1 MEGWRRMQLR
11 DIQQSLV
18 KWFRRRP
25 DVYASSQPEAT
36 DTTTTPPRTAF
47 ILLGGGARGAAQAGA
62 LTVLLDN
69 GITPDLI
76 VGISAGSWNG
86 AYLALDPTP
95 ERGFQLEGN
104 WVSTT
109 SNEIMGPNRWSLAL
123 NAVASRASLY
133 GSAGM
138 QRVAERYL
146 AATTFEE
153 LRVPLRLIA
162 ANLVSGEPKIFSS
175 GPLLP
180 AVLASSAVPGIFP
193 PIIREQEVLVDGT
206 LAEWTGCTM
215 ALEMG
220 ATRIFLVSCGGVFQ
234 SAPLLQTFRHI
245 LERSMELHNRA
256 SFARTVFALRGA
268 GAEVIPIFP
277 EMTTGHMLDFD
288 HAPELVAAGRLAA
301 RQALR
306 DWEQQKVARAASVP
320 VQIPVTQHIEA
331 HILGVASSY

>member
-1 MEGWRRMQLR
+1 MQLR
-11 DIQQSLV
+11 NVQQSLV
-18 KWFRRRP
+18 RWFRRRP
-25 DVYASSQPEAT
+25 DVYAPFVHMPSLPETAPEGT
-36 DTTTTPPRTAF
+36 IPPRTAF

-69 GITPDLI
+69 GIAPDLI

-86 AYLALDPTP
+86 AHLALDPTP
-95 ERGFQLEGN
+95 ERAFQLEGN

-146 AATTFEE
+146 AATTFED
-153 LRVPLRLIA
+153 LRVPLRIVA

-193 PIIREQEVLVDGT
+193 PIIREQEVLVDGS
-206 LAEWTGCTM
+206 LAEWAGCTL

-220 ATRIFLVSCGGVFQ
+220 ATRIFLVSCGGVFR
-234 SAPLLQTFRHI
+234 SAPQLRTFRHI

-256 SFARTVFALRGA
+256 SFAQTVFALRGA

-277 EMTTGHMLDFD
+277 EMTAGYMLDFD

-306 DWEQQKVARAASVP
+306 DWVEQQAGHAMPVP
-320 VQIPVTQHIEA
+320 AQVRVTQPSETPRM
-331 HILGVASSY
+331 GVASSY

>member
-1 MEGWRRMQLR
+1 MQLR
-11 DIQQSLV
+11 DVQQSLV
-18 KWFRRRP
+18 RWFRRSP
-25 DVYASSQPEAT
+25 NAYASSQPAT
-36 DTTTTPPRTAF
+36 TDAAVTPPRTAF

-62 LTVLLDN
+62 LTVLIDN
-69 GITPDLI
+69 GIIPDMI
-76 VGISAGSWNG
+76 IGISAGSWNG
-86 AYLALDPTP
+86 AHLALDPTP
-95 ERGFQLEGN
+95 ERAFQLEGN

-153 LRVPLRLIA
+153 LRVPLRIVA
-162 ANLVSGEPKIFSS
+162 ANLVSGEPKVFSS
-175 GPLLP
+175 GSLLS

-206 LAEWTGCTM
+206 LAEWTGCTT

-220 ATRIFLVSCGGVFQ
+220 ATRIFLVSCGGVFH
-234 SAPLLQTFRHI
+234 SSPRLQTFRHI
-245 LERSMELHNRA
+245 MERSMELHNRA
-256 SFARTVFALRGA
+256 NFAQTVFALRGA

-277 EMTTGHMLDFD
+277 EMTAGHMLDFD

-306 DWEQQKVARAASVP
+306 DWEQQTATRTAPAPALAHVP
-320 VQIPVTQHIEA
+320 LTQRIEA
-331 HILGVASSY
+331 PLLGIAPSYGS

>member
-1 MEGWRRMQLR
+1 MQLR
-11 DIQQSLV
+11 DIQQGLV

-25 DVYASSQPEAT
+25 DAYASSQPEAT
-36 DTTTTPPRTAF
+36 NTTTTSPHTAF
-47 ILLGGGARGAAQAGA
+47 ILLGGGSRGAAQAGA

-69 GITPDLI
+69 GITPDVI
-76 VGISAGSWNG
+76 IGMSAGSWNG

-95 ERGFQLEGN
+95 ERAFQLEGN

-109 SNEIMGPNRWSLAL
+109 SHEIMGPNRWSLAL

-146 AATTFEE
+146 ADTTFEE
-153 LRVPLRLIA
+153 LHVPLRIVA
-162 ANLVSGEPKIFSS
+162 ANLISGEPKIFSS

-193 PIIREQEVLVDGT
+193 PIISEQEVLVDGT
-206 LAEWTGCTM
+206 LAEWTGCTT

-220 ATRIFLVSCGGVFQ
+220 ATRIFLVSCGGVFRT
-234 SAPLLQTFRHI
+234 APQLRTFRHI

-256 SFARTVFALRGA
+256 SFAQTVFALRGA

-277 EMTTGHMLDFD
+277 EMTAGNMLDFD
-288 HAPELVAAGRLAA
+288 HAPELVASGRLAA

-306 DWEQQKVARAASVP
+306 DWEQQKAGNSVP
-320 VQIPVTQHIEA
+320 VPAQIPVTQHIEA
-331 HILGVASSY
+331 SILGVAPSY

>member
-1 MEGWRRMQLR
+1 MQLR
-11 DIQQSLV
+11 DIQQGLA
-18 KWFRRRP
+18 KWFKHRG
-25 DVYASSQPEAT
+25 DAPESLQAEVTAT
-36 DTTTTPPRTAF
+36 PATPSRTGF

-62 LTVLLDN
+62 LTVLMDN
-69 GITPDLI
+69 GIIPDLI

-86 AYLALDPTP
+86 GYLALDPTP
-95 ERGFQLEGN
+95 ERAFQLEGN

-109 SNEIMGPNRWSLAL
+109 SHDIMSPNRWSLAL

-133 GSAGM
+133 GSTGLH
-138 QRVAERYL
+138 RVAERYL
-146 AATTFEE
+146 ADTTFEE
-153 LRVPLRLIA
+153 LHVPLRIVA

-193 PIIREQEVLVDGT
+193 PIMGEQEMLVDGT

-220 ATRIFLVSCGGVFQ
+220 ATRIFLVACGGVFRA
-234 SAPLLQTFRHI
+234 APKLQTFRHI

-256 SFARTVFALRGA
+256 NFARTVFALRGA
-268 GAEVIPIFP
+268 GVEVIPIFP
-277 EMTTGHMLDFD
+277 EITVGHMLDFD
-288 HAPELVAAGRLAA
+288 HAPELVLAGRLAA

-306 DWEQQKVARAASVP
+306 DWELSKATNAAHVAGQSP
-320 VQIPVTQHIEA
+320 LTQSIEETVVGLA
-331 HILGVASSY
+331 PSC